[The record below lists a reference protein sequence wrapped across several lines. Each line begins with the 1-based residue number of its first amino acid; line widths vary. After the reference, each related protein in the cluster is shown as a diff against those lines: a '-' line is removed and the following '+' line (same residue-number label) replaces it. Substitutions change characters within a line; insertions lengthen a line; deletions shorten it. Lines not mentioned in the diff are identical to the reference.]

1 MVTAMIDV
9 REGARTDDPMK
20 IIGMILPSLPSLM
33 FRCSGEYLRF
43 RSKAR
48 KGGHLFKNKLIDQG
62 VDKITAERLMEI
74 YLDGSNFLKYVF
86 SFRQM
91 NRSDK

>member
-1 MVTAMIDV
+1 MTEVKG
-9 REGARTDDPMK
+9 EARIEDPMK

-48 KGGHLFKNKLIDQG
+48 TGGLLFQNKLIDQG
-62 VDKITAERLMEI
+62 IDKITAERLTEV
-74 YLDGSNFLKYVF
+74 YLDGSNFLKYMF
-86 SFRQM
+86 SFRLI
-91 NRSDK
+91 NRFGR